1 MSENSQVGDLL
12 FDLHLLTS
20 IGGRY
25 PLFLFKKKAIFSK
38 KNSECTAISISL

>member
-25 PLFLFKKKAIFSK
+25 PLFLFKKSNFFK
-38 KNSECTAISISL
+38 KKQ